1 MAGSSF
7 GSNLVDPICRLDPDS
22 GCCGGL
28 LVLSLGKAHP
38 WMVLLI
44 GMGSVGSYLIILFA
58 FQLALV
64 GYVVALRE
72 FAVVIGA
79 CLGFYFLK
87 ETISPEKVFAIIIIS
102 LGLILIKVA

>member
-1 MAGSSF
+1 
-7 GSNLVDPICRLDPDS
+7 
-22 GCCGGL
+22 
-28 LVLSLGKAHP
+28 
-38 WMVLLI
+38 MVLLI

-58 FQLALV
+58 FQLALVGYVVALV